1 MSYPCVKLDL
11 WIYAAWLLCT
21 LAEPYVNFCPLV
33 SGTCIPGL
41 FSLLHPVPA
50 QNQVPRKQPFPLQ
63 LLIWK
68 DDLASPESDGES

>member
-11 WIYAAWLLCT
+11 WIYAGWLLCT
-21 LAEPYVNFCPLV
+21 LAEPCVNFCSLSLV
-33 SGTCIPGL
+33 PASQVCFL
-41 FSLLHPVPA
+41 FSILC
-50 QNQVPRKQPFPLQ
+50 QRRTKYQGNTPFPLQ